1 MLLSPKIIVFDD
13 DPTGSQTLWG
23 CPLLLRWDAETL
35 AWGLAQPS
43 PFLFLIT
50 NSRALDPTAATERLR
65 QICGALKPALAA
77 AQAAGSIDR
86 WWLVSRGDSTLRGH
100 FPLEVDV
107 INAELGPFDATFLA
121 PAFLPGGRTTVAG
134 QHLLSG
140 RPVHESAFASDGL
153 FGYSTSYLP
162 AWVEQKTAGRIGA
175 DQVERLDL
183 AALELGGEPLRQRL
197 AGFQGNCCV
206 AVDAERPQQL
216 AALGAAVRELTA
228 PAAAERWG
236 RPRRFLFQAAASL
249 LNGLAPLPPQ
259 PLAGAGL
266 VGLRRSGAQGLL
278 PGLVLVGSHV
288 PLADA
293 QLECLLAE
301 PRCGG
306 VELEVAQLA
315 ELLARV
321 EGDSDSGQGR
331 LAALEQGYLLAL
343 RRQLAAGRTPV
354 LFSSRGEYQC
364 ASAAERR
371 HLGLALAALMA
382 RLAGALAPEL
392 GYLISKGGIT
402 SHTLLATGLNRAAV
416 ALQGQLLPGLS
427 LVLAGDLPVVT
438 FPGNLGNAQGLRQAW
453 VLWEG
458 EAVSGGRQFS

>member
-50 NSRALDPTAATERLR
+50 NSRALDPAAATELLR
-65 QICGALKPALAA
+65 QICGALKLALAA

-86 WWLVSRGDSTLRGH
+86 WLLVSRGDSTLRGH

-121 PAFLPGGRTTVAG
+121 PAFLPGGRSTVAG
-134 QHLLSG
+134 MHLLDG
-140 RPVHESAFASDGL
+140 RPVHESAFARDGL

-162 AWVEQKTAGRIGA
+162 AWVEQKTAGRIRA
-175 DQVERLDL
+175 EQVERLEL
-183 AALELGGEPLRQRL
+183 TELELGGEPLRQRL
-197 AGFQGNCCV
+197 AGFQGNCYV

-216 AALGAAVRELTA
+216 AALGAAVLELTA
-228 PAAAERWG
+228 PEAVERWG

-259 PLAGAGL
+259 PLDGAGL
-266 VGLRRSGAQGLL
+266 AGLRRSGATGLR

-306 VELEVAQLA
+306 VELEVA
-315 ELLARV
+315 LLAQLL
-321 EGDSDSGQGR
+321 EQGER
-331 LAALEQGYLLAL
+331 GSTLGPLAALEQGYLLAL
-343 RRQLAAGRTPV
+343 RQQLAAGRTPV
-354 LFSSRGEYQC
+354 LFSSRGEFQC
-364 ASAAERR
+364 ASTAERR
-371 HLGLALAALMA
+371 RLGLELAALMA

-438 FPGNLGNAQGLRQAW
+438 FPGNLGAANSLRQAW
-453 VLWEG
+453 GLLEG
-458 EAVSGGRQFS
+458 AAA